1 MTKSDKMI
9 ARAIICAH
17 ASSDAGKLITS
28 DLSDLK
34 FTETAWNERYRVKVK
49 FIVKA
54 LTMITHSR
62 HSMFNYWCVEDEDQ
76 NGYESILVYFEF
88 KIEGKRYQVS
98 FHNPWN
104 MAHKE
109 LSKYINTGRQTR
121 WNKHLNGSRDAC
133 IKLSEII

>member
-9 ARAIICAH
+9 ARAIICAQ

-49 FIVKA
+49 FIIKA

-88 KIEGKRYQVS
+88 KIEGKDIRFPFIIHGIWLIKSY
-98 FHNPWN
+98 
-104 MAHKE
+104 
-109 LSKYINTGRQTR
+109 
-121 WNKHLNGSRDAC
+121 LN
-133 IKLSEII
+133 I